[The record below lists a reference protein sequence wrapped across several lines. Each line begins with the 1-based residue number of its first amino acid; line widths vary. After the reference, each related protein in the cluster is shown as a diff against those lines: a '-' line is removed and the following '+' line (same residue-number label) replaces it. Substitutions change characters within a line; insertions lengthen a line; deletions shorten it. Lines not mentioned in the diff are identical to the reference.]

1 MKKANDLV
9 KLLYDIDNKIGK
21 IMIIN
26 KVINNNVLSTHDE
39 MICPLSSRQVKY
51 LKISTDYTYILI
63 EM

>member
-39 MICPLSSRQVKY
+39 NNREIVLMGK
-51 LKISTDYTYILI
+51 
-63 EM
+63 